1 MEENREKAL
10 LLRNEGYGLAPWLM
24 TPFKNPQ
31 IPEERAYNKLF
42 TKERVIIERCFEQL
56 KQRFPVL
63 QHKVRLALK
72 SVPKLIICCF
82 ILHNIAKY
90 LKDEMELLQQIEL
103 EENEIKEELPMNN
116 IRFRGQ

>member
-10 LLRNEGYGLAPWLM
+10 LLRDEGYGLAPWLM

-56 KQRFPVL
+56 KQRFPVFCT
-63 QHKVRLALK
+63 K
-72 SVPKLIICCF
+72 F
-82 ILHNIAKY
+82 
-90 LKDEMELLQQIEL
+90 D
-103 EENEIKEELPMNN
+103 
-116 IRFRGQ
+116 

>member
-10 LLRNEGYGLAPWLM
+10 LLRDEGYGLAPWLM

-31 IPEERAYNKLF
+31 IPEERAYNK
-42 TKERVIIERCFEQL
+42 KL

-82 ILHNIAKY
+82 ILHSIAKY

-103 EENEIKEELPMNN
+103 EENEIQEELPMNN